1 MCLWVFM
8 WLSDCVVVCSRL
20 TCLKT
25 GSDTR
30 EWWTSDNIC
39 AMEIPNTRNCFT
51 KVAEVDKEEDAVGS
65 ERVLILCLVWGMK
78 KLGVGMRRRAPHSN
92 AVFRA
97 ILQGLST

>member
-1 MCLWVFM
+1 MKLFVWFSNC
-8 WLSDCVVVCSRL
+8 VVCSRL

-25 GSDTR
+25 LSDTR

-65 ERVLILCLVWGMK
+65 ERALRLCLVGGMK
-78 KLGVGMRRRAPHSN
+78 KPGVGMLRRSPHSN
-92 AVFRA
+92 AVFRV
-97 ILQGLST
+97 ILQGLSS